1 MTDSND
7 LVINEFRAHGG
18 RVDIGGFGTN
28 LVLIHSLGARSGV
41 ERVHPVAPLRD
52 GHDWLIVASAGGSP
66 TNPAWY
72 YNLLAHPDITI
83 ETPEGSEQVSAQ
95 ELIGDEYTAARRLF
109 DADTTT
115 IAEHQE
121 HAGPRRL
128 PIFRLR
134 RAVHTKPVDDTAD
147 SDGQD

>member
-52 GHDWLIVASAGGSP
+52 GHDWLIVASTGGSP
-66 TNPAWY
+66 TNPRVV
-72 YNLLAHPDITI
+72 LQP
-83 ETPEGSEQVSAQ
+83 
-95 ELIGDEYTAARRLF
+95 ARPPR
-109 DADTTT
+109 
-115 IAEHQE
+115 H
-121 HAGPRRL
+121 HHRNPRRQ
-128 PIFRLR
+128 
-134 RAVHTKPVDDTAD
+134 RA
-147 SDGQD
+147 S

>member
-66 TNPAWY
+66 TNPTWY

-95 ELIGDEYTAARRLF
+95 ELVGD
-109 DADTTT
+109 
-115 IAEHQE
+115 
-121 HAGPRRL
+121 
-128 PIFRLR
+128 
-134 RAVHTKPVDDTAD
+134 
-147 SDGQD
+147 

>member
-52 GHDWLIVASAGGSP
+52 GHDWLIVASTGGSP

-72 YNLLAHPDITI
+72 YNLLR
-83 ETPEGSEQVSAQ
+83 GSPGRPMGMVTRSSGISGQRCANQTSTVSSGSMWLASSSP
-95 ELIGDEYTAARRLF
+95 LK
-109 DADTTT
+109 
-115 IAEHQE
+115 
-121 HAGPRRL
+121 
-128 PIFRLR
+128 LR
-134 RAVHTKPVDDTAD
+134 RR
-147 SDGQD
+147 S